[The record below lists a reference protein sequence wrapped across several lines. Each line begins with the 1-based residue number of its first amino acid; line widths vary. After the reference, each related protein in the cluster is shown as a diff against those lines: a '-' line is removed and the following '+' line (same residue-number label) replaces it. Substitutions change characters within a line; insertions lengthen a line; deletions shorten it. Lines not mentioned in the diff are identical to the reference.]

1 MRTGTKD
8 GLRFFSRMLVGLA
21 LLFSLT
27 ACTGE
32 RKSEIIFTTGF
43 FRNEIFRIGSMSCT
57 TKELNV
63 YLLNAENKYRKTL
76 GESVFNEDVVAV
88 IKDDCLS
95 ELSQLMAMDL
105 FAQSKGI
112 ILEAS
117 DQAKVGQAAKE
128 YFHSLSDA
136 DQEALNHITEEEIA
150 SLYQERALAQKV
162 YLYTIRNINPEISDD
177 EARTVTLRQ
186 ICIYKKTADAFDK
199 ISKAKEELEEGGDFA
214 TVSSHYNEA
223 DSDRISVSRGDK
235 NKALEEAA
243 FSLDTG
249 KISEVIETGKA
260 YYLLQCI
267 STFDREQTQK
277 NKAAIVERRRREAF
291 GRQYDSFVQKLPV
304 QRNERLWKSLVLPER
319 GKSTTSSFTEVFD
332 TYFPMNVQTKEE
344 AGQTIFEGMN
354 SGGEA

>member
-8 GLRFFSRMLVGLA
+8 GLRFFSRMVVGLA

-27 ACTGE
+27 ACTGD

-112 ILEAS
+112 VLEAS

-136 DQEALNHITEEEIA
+136 DQEALNHITEGEIA

-249 KISEVIETGKA
+249 KIIIFYNA
-260 YYLLQCI
+260 YPPSI
-267 STFDREQTQK
+267 G
-277 NKAAIVERRRREAF
+277 NKHRRTRRRLWREEEEKHLAGSMIPLSKSCRYRGMKDSGNPSF
-291 GRQYDSFVQKLPV
+291 FRREEKARHLPLQKCLIRIFPWMFRQRKKQGK
-304 QRNERLWKSLVLPER
+304 QSLKV
-319 GKSTTSSFTEVFD
+319 
-332 TYFPMNVQTKEE
+332 
-344 AGQTIFEGMN
+344 
-354 SGGEA
+354 